1 MNIINLKEYTY
12 IHIYIYLN
20 KMERQLCIS
29 KFNNILNDTVLS
41 EKIENSVY
49 DYTINQVKIKGIE
62 QDITNKYFK
71 RIYVNKIITLFNN
84 LDKNSYITNTNFLD
98 RVLDKDFNIENIAF
112 LTPQQINEEHWKKYI
127 DRQSANDEFLYS
139 RTAGIR
145 TEEYKCGRCKE
156 RKCTYYQLQ
165 VRCSDEPMTTFI
177 NCLNCGN
184 KWNFN

>member
-98 RVLDKDFNIENIAF
+98 RVLDKDFNIATI
-112 LTPQQINEEHWKKYI
+112 
-127 DRQSANDEFLYS
+127 
-139 RTAGIR
+139 
-145 TEEYKCGRCKE
+145 
-156 RKCTYYQLQ
+156 
-165 VRCSDEPMTTFI
+165 
-177 NCLNCGN
+177 
-184 KWNFN
+184 